1 MATIDRI
8 DRRPLPTGA
17 VQRRQEAR
25 AQGANAGERPGL
37 DHTLARHPWRPYPG
51 YLAQKENPRARA
63 GVDEG
68 MAG

>member
-1 MATIDRI
+1 LATIDRI

-25 AQGANAGERPGL
+25 AQGANAGEQPGL

-51 YLAQKENPRARA
+51 YLAQKENPGARP
-63 GVDEG
+63 GFP
-68 MAG
+68 